1 MCTLA
6 KVWIENGM
14 RETPEE
20 LARLGGDFV
29 MRGVEMLR

>member
-1 MCTLA
+1 MC

-20 LARLGGDFV
+20 MARLGGAFV
-29 MRGVEMLR
+29 MHGVEMLQ